1 MLHLFLE
8 SGINMKL
15 NSNQI
20 QQILPHR
27 YPFLMVD
34 TIEDIIDETSIVGK
48 KNVTVNEAT
57 FMGHFPDKHVMP
69 GVLLVEALADTGAV
83 LLLLKEEYKGK
94 YVYLAG
100 INRMRFKKMVVP
112 GDSVYLY
119 CTLKTMRSN
128 MGIVSVHAKVEGE
141 IVCEGEILFA
151 VDNSTQE

>member
-1 MLHLFLE
+1 MLPLFLE

-20 QQILPHR
+20 QAILPHR

-34 TIEDIIDETSIVGK
+34 TIEEIIDGTSIVGK
-48 KNVTVNEAT
+48 KNVTVNESI
-57 FMGHFPDKHVMP
+57 FMGHFPDKHVFP

-119 CTLKTMRSN
+119 CSLKTMRSS
-128 MGIVSVHAKVEGE
+128 MGIVSVHAKVEGQV
-141 IVCEGEILFA
+141 VCEGEILFA
-151 VDNSTQE
+151 VDTTSKD